1 MPYSIILR
9 PFGAAIPEQNFNN
22 TSIGLDTFAAVKEK
36 DDLQN
41 WLLLG
46 ILTLIWGTSYILIKK
61 ALITFSPVQV
71 AALRISLSFVV
82 CIPFYR
88 AAIKAIPRAKYPH
101 LAFLGVIG
109 IAIPAF
115 LFSFSQTRINSAVSG
130 IINSLS
136 PLFTVLTGLI
146 FWKVNTP
153 RSKLIGVLI
162 GLIGAIVL
170 VFGKSGFH
178 FDGDIAYAIM
188 PVIATLFYG
197 VNSNYVKQHFPGT
210 NPLFVTALSI
220 GFIGLP
226 SIALLFSTDFIA
238 RLHGPTALQGFACV
252 SGLAV
257 FGTLA
262 GWLIFYRLIQ
272 RRDPLFA
279 ASVTYLVPI
288 VAISWGLRDGETLT
302 VFHFIGMALILVGVY
317 FVSKKGGASSKPQVE
332 SNT

>member
-1 MPYSIILR
+1 MK
-9 PFGAAIPEQNFNN
+9 G
-22 TSIGLDTFAAVKEK
+22 K

-46 ILTLIWGTSYILIKK
+46 LLTLIWGTSYILIKK

-71 AALRISLSFVV
+71 AALRVGLSFIV

-88 AAIKAIPRAKYPH
+88 PAIKAIPRAKYGH
-101 LAFLGVIG
+101 LLFLGVIG
-109 IAIPAF
+109 ITIPAF

-146 FWKVNTP
+146 FWQINTP
-153 RSKLIGVLI
+153 RVKLIGVLI
-162 GLIGAIVL
+162 GLLGAIIL
-170 VFGKSGFH
+170 VFGKGGLSLN
-178 FDGDIAYAIM
+178 GDMAYTIM

-197 VNSNYVKQHFPGT
+197 INSNYVKKQFPTT
-210 NPLFVTALSI
+210 NPLYVTSLSI
-220 GFIGLP
+220 AFIGPLC
-226 SIALLFSTDFIA
+226 IVILFCTDFIE
-238 RLHGPTALQGFACV
+238 RLHGPTALQGLGCV

-257 FGTLA
+257 FGTLC

-272 RRDPLFA
+272 RRDALFA

-288 VAISWGLRDGETLT
+288 VAISWGLRDGETLNIY
-302 VFHFIGMALILVGVY
+302 HLIGMALILVGVY
-317 FVSKKGGASSKPQVE
+317 FVSRKGKQALDIKSATK
-332 SNT
+332 